1 MPIMP
6 HDFPTFGAIFRT
18 CWSSTSF
25 YLVLLRSEVF
35 RRLRDGPVVLR
46 TAALGVAGQWAGRL
60 ELPGRGGSWI
70 QKKDTF

>member
-1 MPIMP
+1 M
-6 HDFPTFGAIFRT
+6 IFQHLVQFFAHVGLLPRF
-18 CWSSTSF
+18 TSF

-46 TAALGVAGQWAGRL
+46 TAALGVAGQWTGRL